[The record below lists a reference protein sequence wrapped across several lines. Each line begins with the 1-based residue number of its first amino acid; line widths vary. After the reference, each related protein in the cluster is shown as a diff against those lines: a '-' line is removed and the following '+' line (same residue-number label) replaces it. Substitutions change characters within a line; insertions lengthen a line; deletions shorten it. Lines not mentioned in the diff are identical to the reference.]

1 MILGIG
7 EIEKYC
13 FCQGRRYVENRRLF
27 FNHSGA
33 SFKGLFRG
41 KSLTLRL
48 FSEPISAGRNAYIRL
63 TADGRTKRIRLPKGE
78 KSISLSF
85 PEGDHTFEVIKLT
98 ETANNTLGF
107 LSAETDGAFLP
118 VSEKKAI
125 KIEFIGDSITTGFG
139 VLAKE
144 MYGEYQTKEQDV
156 TKAFPHLVSR
166 ALDAEYRVIAA
177 GGWPIYKSKY
187 APFAIPDF
195 YDNVDLTRNTDKWDE
210 NAFSP
215 DLFVVTLGTN
225 DFSYLADLTE
235 EERRS
240 ERAEVKAHFIAFLR
254 RLLRRNIPIVLV
266 YGFFDYPDLG
276 VMTEEVR
283 RELGSPLL
291 TTLEVQSAASLGD
304 VRSGHPGK
312 RTHRLAAKKLV
323 PLIRRVYSERG

>member
-1 MILGIG
+1 MILGVG

-13 FCQGRRYVENRRLF
+13 FCQGRRYAEGGRLF

-41 KSLTLRL
+41 KSLKLAL

-63 TADGRTKRIRLPKGE
+63 TVDGRTKRIRLPKGE
-78 KSISLSF
+78 KVLAVAL
-85 PEGDHTFEVIKLT
+85 PEGEHSFEVIKLT

-107 LSAETDGAFLP
+107 ISAETDGVFLP
-118 VSEKKAI
+118 YTERKAM

-144 MYGEYQTKEQDV
+144 TYGEYQTKEQDV
-156 TKAFPHLVSR
+156 TKAFPHLVSHV
-166 ALDAEYRVIAA
+166 LDAEYHVIAA

-187 APFAIPDF
+187 APYAIPD
-195 YDNVDLTRNTDKWDE
+195 YYANVDLTRNTAKWDE

-235 EERRS
+235 MERRA

-254 RLLRRNIPIVLV
+254 RLLRRNIPILLV

-283 RELGSPLL
+283 RELDSPLL
-291 TTLEVQSAASLGD
+291 TTLEVRSAASLGD

-312 RTHRLAAKKLV
+312 RTHRLAA
-323 PLIRRVYSERG
+323 ERLKRSILAR